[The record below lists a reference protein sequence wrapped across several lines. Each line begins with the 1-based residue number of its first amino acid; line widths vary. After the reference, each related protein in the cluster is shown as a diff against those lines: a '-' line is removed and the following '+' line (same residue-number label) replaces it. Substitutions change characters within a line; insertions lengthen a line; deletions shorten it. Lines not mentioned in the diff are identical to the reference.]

1 MPYKSKEDQ
10 REKRQEE
17 VIRIKQNR
25 VIEGYVFHNHPEIY
39 KKAKA
44 LYTTLD
50 ALYPGKYDLRRTQEY
65 QQAIGKGTGKDKYKY
80 LKRCTATRQNQDET
94 VQATNTPVV
103 PTNTPVVPA
112 NSPVVTANTPVV
124 PTNTP
129 VVPTNSPVVPANTP
143 VVTANS
149 PVVPANTPVVTA
161 NSPVVP
167 VIPYEET
174 VQATNSPVV
183 PVIPYE
189 ETVQATNSPVVPA
202 NTPDTL
208 PLLPDEVINNIVKEL
223 MQEPSIDTF
232 FKNFDTGFQDT
243 LYDPI
248 DMEINEGLTPLE
260 KELTKYT

>member
-1 MPYKSKEDQ
+1 MPYKSKEEQ
-10 REKRQEE
+10 REKRREE

-44 LYTTLD
+44 LYTALD
-50 ALYPGKYDLRRTQEY
+50 ALYPGKNDLRRTQEY

-80 LKRCTATRQNQDET
+80 KYLKRYTATPQNQDET
-94 VQATNTPVV
+94 VQATN
-103 PTNTPVVPA
+103 
-112 NSPVVTANTPVV
+112 
-124 PTNTP
+124 
-129 VVPTNSPVVPANTP
+129 SPVVP
-143 VVTANS
+143 
-149 PVVPANTPVVTA
+149 A

-174 VQATNSPVV
+174 VQATNSPVVPANSPVVPVIPYDETVQATNSPVVPPNSPVV

-208 PLLPDEVINNIVKEL
+208 PLLPDEVVNNIVKEL
-223 MQEPSIDTF
+223 MKEPDINTF
-232 FKNFDTGFQDT
+232 FENFDTGFQETDT

-260 KELTKYT
+260 KELM